1 MRRTWSIPVVVAVW
15 LIAAGVALALAPGAS
30 AQDAGVA
37 RARSRVTKNPLE
49 GNREAIRNGGPM
61 FRTRC
66 AGCHGP
72 DARGDRGPDL
82 TGLWASGVSDD
93 RIFETVREGV
103 PGTDMPAADPLRVPD
118 REIWQVLAYL
128 RTVAA
133 STPTSA
139 AAGNPQNGGRIF
151 EATCR
156 TCHMV
161 NGAGGQLGPD
171 LSRIGSGRTRAALT
185 KKIRSPS
192 DSIRPG
198 YEPVTLVLRDGQR
211 IRAVRKNEDEF
222 SIQIMDLR
230 QRVQGYAKANLTE
243 VANEKQSV
251 MPAYAPSQLSDR
263 DLDDLLS
270 YLATLRGP
278 DSGRR

>member
-1 MRRTWSIPVVVAVW
+1 MRRTWSIPVVVALS
-15 LIAAGVALALAPGAS
+15 LIVECVALAQPPGAS
-30 AQDAGVA
+30 AQDAGGA
-37 RARSRVTKNPLE
+37 RGRARVTKNPLE
-49 GNREAIRNGGPM
+49 GNREAIRNGGTM

-93 RIFETVREGV
+93 RIFDTVRDGV
-103 PGTDMPAADPLRVPD
+103 PGTDMPAADPARVPD
-118 REIWQVLAYL
+118 REIWQMLAYV

-133 STPTSA
+133 SAPTSA
-139 AAGNPQNGGRIF
+139 AAGNPDNGARIF
-151 EATCR
+151 QANCR

-161 NGAGGQLGPD
+161 NGIGGQLGPD
-171 LSRIGSGRTRAALT
+171 LSRIGSGRTRAALS
-185 KKIRSPS
+185 KKIRAPS

-222 SIQIMDLR
+222 SIQVMDLR
-230 QRVQGYAKANLTE
+230 QRVQGYSKANLTE
-243 VANEKQSV
+243 VASDKQSV
-251 MPAYAPSQLSDR
+251 MPAYGPSQLNDS

>member
-1 MRRTWSIPVVVAVW
+1 MRRTWSILVVVVLW
-15 LIAAGVALALAPGAS
+15 PIAGGVALAQAPGAN
-30 AQDAGVA
+30 A
-37 RARSRVTKNPLE
+37 RARVTKNPLE

-72 DARGDRGPDL
+72 DARGERGPDL

-103 PGTDMPAADPLRVPD
+103 PGTDMPAADPARVSD
-118 REIWQVLAYL
+118 REIWQMLAYV

-139 AAGNPQNGGRIF
+139 SAGNADNGGRIF
-151 EATCR
+151 QATCR

-185 KKIRSPS
+185 KKIRAPS
-192 DSIRPG
+192 DNIRPG

-230 QRVQGYAKANLTE
+230 QRVQGYAKASLTE
-243 VANEKQSV
+243 VARDQQSV
-251 MPAYAPSQLSDR
+251 MPAYSPSQLSVG

-278 DSGRR
+278 ESGRR

>member
-1 MRRTWSIPVVVAVW
+1 MTRSWSIPVVVALW
-15 LIAAGVALALAPGAS
+15 LIAAGVVLAQPAGAS
-30 AQDAGVA
+30 AQDAGGA
-37 RARSRVTKNPLE
+37 RAGARHQEPLE
-49 GNREAIRNGGPM
+49 GNRDAIRNGGTM
-61 FRTRC
+61 FRTMC

-93 RIFETVREGV
+93 RIFETVRGGV

-118 REIWQVLAYL
+118 RGIWQVLAYV
-128 RTVAA
+128 RTVAGSTPQAA
-133 STPTSA
+133 ST
-139 AAGNPQNGGRIF
+139 GNPANGERTF
-151 EATCR
+151 QATCGS
-156 TCHMV
+156 CHMV
-161 NGAGGQLGPD
+161 NGRGGQLGPD
-171 LSRIGSGRTRAALT
+171 LSRIGSGRPRAALA
-185 KKIRSPS
+185 KKIRAPS
-192 DSIRPG
+192 DNIRPG

-230 QRVQGYAKANLTE
+230 QRVQGYAKANITE
-243 VANEKQSV
+243 VANDKQSV
-251 MPAYAPSQLSDR
+251 MPAFGPNQLSEG

>member
-1 MRRTWSIPVVVAVW
+1 MKHRWSIPVVAVLW
-15 LIAAGVALALAPGAS
+15 LIAQGIALTQAPGAS
-30 AQDAGVA
+30 TQNAGA
-37 RARSRVTKNPLE
+37 GRGQTRDTKNPLE
-49 GNREAIRNGGPM
+49 GNRDAIRNGGAM

-103 PGTDMPAADPLRVPD
+103 PGTDMPAADPARVSD
-118 REIWQVLAYL
+118 REIWQMLAYV

-133 STPTSA
+133 STPTSTS
-139 AAGNPQNGGRIF
+139 AGNADSGGRIF
-151 EATCR
+151 QATCR

-185 KKIRSPS
+185 KKIRAPS

-222 SIQIMDLR
+222 SIQVMDLR

-243 VANEKQSV
+243 VASDKQSV
-251 MPAYAPSQLSDR
+251 MPAYGSSQLSDG

>member
-1 MRRTWSIPVVVAVW
+1 MRRTWSVPVVVALW
-15 LIAAGVALALAPGAS
+15 LIVEGVTLAQPPGAS

-37 RARSRVTKNPLE
+37 RARARVTKNPLE

-93 RIFETVREGV
+93 RIFDTVRQGV
-103 PGTDMPAADPLRVPD
+103 PGSEMPAADASRVPD
-118 REIWQVLAYL
+118 REIWQVLAYV
-128 RTVAA
+128 RTLAG
-133 STPTSA
+133 STP
-139 AAGNPQNGGRIF
+139 PQAFTGTPENGERIF
-151 EATCR
+151 QRSCR

-161 NGAGGQLGPD
+161 NGSGGELGPD
-171 LSRIGSGRTRAALT
+171 LSRIGSGRPRAALT
-185 KKIRSPS
+185 KKIRTPS
-192 DSIRPG
+192 ENIRPG

-211 IRAVRKNEDEF
+211 IRAVKKNEDEF
-222 SIQIMDLR
+222 SIQVMDMR
-230 QRVQGYAKANLTE
+230 QRVQGYVKADLTE
-243 VANEKQSV
+243 VVADKQSV
-251 MPAYAPSQLSDR
+251 MPAYGPDQLSAG

-270 YLATLRGP
+270 YLSTLRGP
-278 DSGRR
+278 DSVRR